1 MQTRHENLHHSYQ
14 GFCTLPFLGSS
25 WDAVSVFIIFK
36 EAQSP
41 SSFPIS
47 FSNYVSFTSWLE
59 CQIPCTNTCPL
70 AWNTNVASLLFL
82 RMDTLG
88 KKLHSFRSLKR
99 SYQNR
104 IRHARDRLK
113 EGERMKR
120 VSSDYDTDLTFL
132 ERGFMEEESWP
143 EAQFQNK
150 VQQGC
155 YTYSSQIHLLEQPH
169 ILLELACLS
178 TCIMLS
184 LWLGAALRK
193 YNQWMQWWIP

>member
-1 MQTRHENLHHSYQ
+1 
-14 GFCTLPFLGSS
+14 
-25 WDAVSVFIIFK
+25 
-36 EAQSP
+36 
-41 SSFPIS
+41 
-47 FSNYVSFTSWLE
+47 
-59 CQIPCTNTCPL
+59 
-70 AWNTNVASLLFL
+70 
-82 RMDTLG
+82 
-88 KKLHSFRSLKR
+88 
-99 SYQNR
+99 
-104 IRHARDRLK
+104 
-113 EGERMKR
+113 MKR

-184 LWLGAALRK
+184 L
-193 YNQWMQWWIP
+193 